1 MMTRPEPAGGHDY
14 EVTAS
19 EEIYR
24 GRVLTLR
31 ADRVRMPGGAEA
43 VREVVANP
51 GAVAVAAVDDEDRVV
66 LIRQY
71 RHPVGRAL
79 WELPAGLLDVA
90 GEPADQTARRELF
103 EEAHLAAARWDLL
116 LDLNPSPGFTTE
128 AIRVYLAR
136 GLSVPDAQRY
146 AAEHEE
152 ADLVVRRFALDE
164 AAGMVLAGEI
174 TNATAAAGVLAAARA
189 RDAGWTG
196 LRPVPTPWPDRPD
209 HV

>member
-1 MMTRPEPAGGHDY
+1 MTSPEPAGGHDY
-14 EVTAS
+14 QVGAS

-31 ADRVRMPGGAEA
+31 ADHVRMPGGTEA
-43 VREVVANP
+43 VREVVVNP
-51 GAVAVAAVDDEDRVV
+51 GAVAVAAVDGADRVV

-71 RHPVGRAL
+71 RHPVRRAL

-103 EEAHLAAARWDLL
+103 EEAHLAAARWDVLV
-116 LDLNPSPGFTTE
+116 DLNPSPGFTTE
-128 AIRVYLAR
+128 AVRVYLAR
-136 GLSVPDAQRY
+136 GLSTPDVQRY

-152 ADLVVRRFALDE
+152 ADLVVRRVALDE
-164 AAGMVLAGEI
+164 AVGMVLAGEV
-174 TNATAAAGVLAAARA
+174 TNAIAVAGILAAARA

-196 LRPVPTPWPDRPD
+196 LRPMRAPWPDRPD